1 MSWGESTKVLAN
13 TVGRID
19 FQAKQPEFNFPNTY
33 PLEGDLSAGLRYP
46 TFKQL
51 EPVLLG
57 HASCT
62 FIKKNNNNTKNEKK
76 RESRDSKT
84 SACFGCCSSYTSF
97 CSSNQLHL
105 GQRKY
110 CCIKICCNQFFQIKV
125 YRVYCAHNV
134 SLENVQHYCMPN
146 KL

>member
-19 FQAKQPEFNFPNTY
+19 FQAKRPQFNFPNTY
-33 PLEGDLSAGLRYP
+33 PLEGDLSAGLRCP

-62 FIKKNNNNTKNEKK
+62 FIKKT
-76 RESRDSKT
+76 T
-84 SACFGCCSSYTSF
+84 TTT
-97 CSSNQLHL
+97 
-105 GQRKY
+105 QRTQATQKQGF
-110 CCIKICCNQFFQIKV
+110 KDK
-125 YRVYCAHNV
+125 
-134 SLENVQHYCMPN
+134 CMFR
-146 KL
+146 LLQ